1 MAINIEWQVKPP
13 SKVRRTSER
22 RAEHVRAIPSEE
34 EEGEVNR
41 RTSERRAEHVR
52 AIPSE
57 EEEGEA
63 NEEKSQLFP
72 RITDSEIIN
81 EQQLAQLMASR
92 GSLSRGNAK
101 AALSDLTEA
110 MADLLR
116 EGKTVS
122 IPMLGSFK
130 LSIGTDAEIH
140 PDSNRRM
147 QSIVV
152 KGVKFQPAQDFLD
165 AIGKPTFV
173 WRPTTGVAIAPV
185 AEQLIPQLMIYF
197 KTHDSITREDFGR
210 TFGLKR
216 TTAYMRLKELESM
229 GVIQAIG
236 NGRERKYIPLPL
248 HGHQAE

>member
-13 SKVRRTSER
+13 SKVRRTSEK
-22 RAEHVRAIPSEE
+22 RAELVR
-34 EEGEVNR
+34 
-41 RTSERRAEHVR
+41 T
-52 AIPSE
+52 IPSE

-152 KGVKFQPAQDFLD
+152 KGVKFQPAQDFLN
-165 AIGKPTFV
+165 AIGKPTSV

-236 NGRERKYIPLPL
+236 NGRERKYIPQPL